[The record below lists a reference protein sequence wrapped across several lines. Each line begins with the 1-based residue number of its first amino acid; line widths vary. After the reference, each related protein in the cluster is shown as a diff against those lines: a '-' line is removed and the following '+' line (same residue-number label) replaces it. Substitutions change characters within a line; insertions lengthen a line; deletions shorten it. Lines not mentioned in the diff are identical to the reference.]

1 MSPNKLVL
9 SLDGNDSLREKM
21 ATVAPGDEIEM
32 EVTVKLDE
40 STGGQAQFSVVEA
53 NIMEMET
60 PESEGEGEGESEDMA
75 GEMEGEGGEMG
86 KAEKG
91 DAAAILVFGKGGK
104 TRA

>member
-9 SLDGNDSLREKM
+9 SLEGNDSLREKM

-40 STGGQAQFSVVEA
+40 STGEQAQFSVVEA
-53 NIMEMET
+53 NIMEVET
-60 PESEGEGEGESEDMA
+60 PETEGEGEMGEMA
-75 GEMEGEGGEMG
+75 GEMEEGGEMG
-86 KAEKG
+86 KEEEG

-104 TRA
+104 ARA